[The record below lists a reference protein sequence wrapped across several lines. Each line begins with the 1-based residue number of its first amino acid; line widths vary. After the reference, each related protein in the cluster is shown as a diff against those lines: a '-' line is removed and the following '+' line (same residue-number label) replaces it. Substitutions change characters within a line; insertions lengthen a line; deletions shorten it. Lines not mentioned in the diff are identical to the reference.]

1 MSKRIIYC
9 ADGTWD
15 TPDKHT
21 NVYKL
26 YKAATTSSEQLPI
39 YSDGVGANTD
49 PISALEGGAFGLGLW
64 QKIKDGYTK
73 ISHAYEQG
81 DSLYLFGFSRGAY
94 TARSLAGMIGA
105 CGLPT
110 KNFTDDLVNVA
121 FDAYRQKNNREKLL
135 ASLSGCNMDPTEIAM
150 VGVWDTVGALGIPSL
165 IGKVDPIVYGFLDT
179 TLNSKIRHG
188 YHALAIDERRAQF
201 QPTLWTAPAA
211 GQTMEQVWFVG
222 VHSDVGGGEPM
233 AGNETTALSDITLGW
248 MMCKAK
254 SLGVTFDVE
263 VMKQYTIP
271 LQSALALD
279 TLHTSW
285 TIANG
290 LPIPRTIDKNAVI
303 SNSVVLRCQHDR
315 SYRPQNLTFEND
327 LLAKSYGGS
336 DIVAALAEAAT
347 AATTSTAAAVGAVSG
362 SNKVDGA
369 GATATAGAA
378 TGR

>member
-26 YKAATTSSEQLPI
+26 YKAAMTNSEQLPI
-39 YSDGVGANTD
+39 YSDGVGANCD
-49 PISALEGGAFGLGLW
+49 PLSALEGGAFGLGLW

-73 ISHAYEQG
+73 IAHVYEQG

-94 TARSLAGMIGA
+94 TARSLAGMIA
-105 CGLPT
+105 ICGLPT
-110 KNFTDDLVNVA
+110 KNFSDDLVNTA
-121 FDAYRQKNNREKLL
+121 FDAYRQKDKRETLL
-135 ASLSGCNMDPTEIAM
+135 ASLAGCNMDPTEIAM
-150 VGVWDTVGALGIPSL
+150 VGVWDTVGSLGIPSL
-165 IGKVDPIVYGFLDT
+165 VGKIDPILYGFLNTD
-179 TLNSKIRHG
+179 LNPKIRNA
-188 YHALAIDERRAQF
+188 YQALAIDERRAQF

-222 VHSDVGGGEPM
+222 VHSDVGGGEPPDG
-233 AGNETTALSDITLGW
+233 ADTTALSDITLGW

-254 SLGVTFDVE
+254 SLGVTFDAE
-263 VMKQYTIP
+263 VLKQNTIP
-271 LQSALALD
+271 LQAALALD

-285 TIANG
+285 TIVNG

-315 SYRPQNLTFEND
+315 SYRPENLTFENN
-327 LLAKSYGGS
+327 LPAKCYGGT
-336 DIVAALAEAAT
+336 DIVAALAE
-347 AATTSTAAAVGAVSG
+347 TAAAL
-362 SNKVDGA
+362 GA
-369 GATATAGAA
+369 GAGAG
-378 TGR
+378 R